1 MQQKQADR
9 MNDTQIHFHIYTR
22 NLKRDWNGQTGKEKG
37 WEGVGVE
44 LEISTAVLHY
54 SNPQGI

>member
-1 MQQKQADR
+1 

-22 NLKRDWNGQTGKEKG
+22 NLKRDWNGQTRKEKG
-37 WEGVGVE
+37 WGVGVE

>member
-1 MQQKQADR
+1 

-22 NLKRDWNGQTGKEKG
+22 NLKRDWNGQTRKR
-37 WEGVGVE
+37 EGEWGGGVE